1 MSADID
7 ALHRR
12 AALTIERVGREQPD
26 LFDEL
31 AAGKVLQDGV
41 DLAHVNGSLERPT
54 APVRATA
61 DRMEVAV

>member
-1 MSADID
+1 
-7 ALHRR
+7 
-12 AALTIERVGREQPD
+12 
-26 LFDEL
+26 
-31 AAGKVLQDGV
+31 VLQDGV